1 SPVSKLLG
9 LVIDANGGHGERRIL
24 VAPTLTRGRLFTELL
39 RPVALLVDTSLS
51 KDQQELLLAAASVVG
66 ARPTILG
73 GDGAAP
79 PGFAERISAT
89 TESIHTWLEQ
99 LCTYS
104 RPAVDTNDPLAVLRA
119 RYANSLGQ
127 KATDLAKSLAAV
139 PGDSA
144 DTAALQAA
152 QELAH
157 RFRGSA
163 GTYGFPAFGEVAA
176 AVDDALRES
185 TDPQDARR
193 RQAASHL
200 ALWSAGADPF
210 ATTWPVIVLSG
221 GHQLLGTIAA
231 QSQGLRVAIEPER
244 AGITRGGGHIGRI
257 VEVDQRGEP
266 DAATTISDTTSN
278 NNSNNNNVNRN
289 RTNETNRTT
298 DTHRRS
304 NKSAIQ
310 GDRTQEHLL
319 LVHADEVQISATGE
333 HFPRRALGDRLPA
346 LIESWIGAQVMATT
360 DGVAI

>member
-1 SPVSKLLG
+1 M
-9 LVIDANGGHGERRIL
+9 
-24 VAPTLTRGRLFTELL
+24 
-39 RPVALLVDTSLS
+39 
-51 KDQQELLLAAASVVG
+51 
-66 ARPTILG
+66 
-73 GDGAAP
+73 
-79 PGFAERISAT
+79 
-89 TESIHTWLEQ
+89 
-99 LCTYS
+99 
-104 RPAVDTNDPLAVLRA
+104 LRA

-176 AVDDALRES
+176 TVDDALRES
-185 TDPQDARR
+185 ADPQSTRH
-193 RQAASHL
+193 RQAASDL

-210 ATTWPVIVLSG
+210 ATTWPVIAFLG
-221 GHQLLGTIAA
+221 GHQLLGKVAA

-244 AGITRGGGHIGRI
+244 AGITQGGYIGRI
-257 VEVDQRGEP
+257 VEVDRKGEP
-266 DAATTISDTTSN
+266 DTATMISDTIDRT
-278 NNSNNNNVNRN
+278 N
-289 RTNETNRTT
+289 RTNRTNDTNRTT
-298 DTHRRS
+298 DTHHLS

-310 GDRTQEHLL
+310 EDPTQEHLL
-319 LVHADEVQISATGE
+319 LVNADEVQIAATGE

-346 LIESWIGAQVMATT
+346 LVESWIGAQVIVTT